1 MSAELKA
8 PVKQALLFFLPITQ
22 LILLW
27 VVGRI
32 LPYDLSGIIWV
43 VALFVFGMAHGS
55 MDIVIIKKY
64 NKNQTLSGTGK
75 KIGWYLLLM
84 LASGFGL
91 MMFPL
96 VTVLSFFTLTA
107 IHFGEADLTSF
118 SDFFSKSPELP
129 KSWAWLK
136 GSLVIAL
143 PCYFYP
149 RESWEPFGSITA
161 TPGSE
166 SLDLILKTFSLSLL
180 SLLFLLAVFG
190 FLKYRGKI
198 ISYRS
203 LFFFLESI
211 IAIFWFLFTPPLLA
225 IGGYFLCM
233 HATRHMQK
241 LMCHFY
247 PNKEKS
253 IFSKQVK
260 MHFDS
265 LAFGIP
271 AILFVLAW
279 APFMASGSGI
289 HKIAYAS
296 IGFYLISTLPH
307 HILVSDMLKKEKVAT
322 QG

>member
-1 MSAELKA
+1 MSSKLKA

-27 VVGRI
+27 VVSRI
-32 LPYDLSGIIWV
+32 LPYDLSSIIWV

-64 NKNQTLSGTGK
+64 DKNQTLFDTGK
-75 KIGWYLLLM
+75 KLGWYLLLM

-149 RESWEPFGSITA
+149 REAWEPFGSITA
-161 TPGSE
+161 IPSSE
-166 SLDLILKTFSLSLL
+166 SVDLILKTFSLSLL
-180 SLLFLLAVFG
+180 SL
-190 FLKYRGKI
+190 
-198 ISYRS
+198 
-203 LFFFLESI
+203 FFFICCNKFSK
-211 IAIFWFLFTPPLLA
+211 
-225 IGGYFLCM
+225 
-233 HATRHMQK
+233 MQK
-241 LMCHFY
+241 TNCFLW
-247 PNKEKS
+247 
-253 IFSKQVK
+253 I
-260 MHFDS
+260 
-265 LAFGIP
+265 LILLFG
-271 AILFVLAW
+271 VHN
-279 APFMASGSGI
+279 SN
-289 HKIAYAS
+289 
-296 IGFYLISTLPH
+296 
-307 HILVSDMLKKEKVAT
+307 ILVSLHSSTASHRRIFSLYARNSSYAEIDVSFLFK
-322 QG
+322 